1 MAENLPLPTYLH
13 CCFPNHLTFYLL
25 SLNLEAVELV
35 QEAICMCP
43 NRIAKRPFAVSELTV
58 HLREAS
64 KGVGEL
70 HAEPE
75 VAK

>member
-1 MAENLPLPTYLH
+1 MAKNLPLPTYLH

-35 QEAICMCP
+35 QEARRP
-43 NRIAKRPFAVSELTV
+43 NRIAKRTFAVSELTV
-58 HLREAS
+58 NLREAS
-64 KGVGEL
+64 KGIGEL
-70 HAEPE
+70 HVE

>member
-1 MAENLPLPTYLH
+1 MAKNLPLPTYLH

-25 SLNLEAVELV
+25 SLNLEAVDLV
-35 QEAICMCP
+35 CLCP

-58 HLREAS
+58 NLREAS
-64 KGVGEL
+64 KGIGEL
-70 HAEPE
+70 HAE